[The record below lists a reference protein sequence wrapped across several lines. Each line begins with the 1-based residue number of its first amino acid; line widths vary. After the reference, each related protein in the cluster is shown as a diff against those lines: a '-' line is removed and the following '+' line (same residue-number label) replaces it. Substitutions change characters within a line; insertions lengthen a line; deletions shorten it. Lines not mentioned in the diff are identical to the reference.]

1 MCKRDISKVG
11 VCDLTVSLMPAT
23 FVKIPIVS
31 LMPSL
36 VFCFQLSMTA
46 PIILYPILH
55 LISVPLPP
63 LLDCLEQKVAFARKE
78 HLQKQSFFPTELET
92 TVHHWAGTDSSDHG
106 LEPLHIR

>member
-1 MCKRDISKVG
+1 
-11 VCDLTVSLMPAT
+11 
-23 FVKIPIVS
+23 
-31 LMPSL
+31 
-36 VFCFQLSMTA
+36 MTA

-78 HLQKQSFFPTELET
+78 NLQKQSFFPTELET